1 MHHTKC
7 ARLQKYVIAPSFA
20 VKLRNEIGDQFFSL
34 VVDESTNEANISCLA
49 LCIRFYS
56 TSKKS
61 VVDTF
66 YRLLPIENAT
76 ADNLYQTVTRCLAED
91 GLDVKKMIGL
101 GTDGASSMIGRT
113 HSLSTL
119 LRVDNPELTLFRC
132 VCHSLHLAASKAS
145 ECLPIIVDFVVRET
159 HNWFS
164 TSPKRTNE
172 YQAIYSVRKQNTVP
186 KKVPGLAGTRWLTR
200 LEAVSIIIDQ
210 WEALKLHFDL
220 SASKERC
227 YTSKTLSDAYRDDQN
242 TLYLLF
248 VRKTL
253 KEIVSVNK
261 IFQSQTADVTKVTQ
275 DLIAMYRNL
284 INIVVNGK
292 HLSKCSD
299 ENLPKLKFLD
309 HVVPCEAMNFG
320 YEFTTYASACSLT
333 VAQVHYIKERC
344 KEFVVELIKQVQMRL
359 PDNVKILMMLT
370 IFHPSIA
377 TS

>member
-1 MHHTKC
+1 MKSVIGHSLSKKHVDNTKSSTSKSQRSIKDAMRPIERDPVKIAELRIAVYIAEHASALSVDHLGELLPKLDMKSRTLQDFRMHHTKC

-76 ADNLYQTVTRCLAED
+76 ADTLYQTVKRCLAED

-172 YQAIYSVRKQNTVP
+172 YQAIYRVLENSVP
-186 KKVPGLAGTRWLTR
+186 KKVPGLAGTRWLAS

-227 YTSKTLSDAYRDDQN
+227 YTAKTLSDAYRDDQN
-242 TLYLLF
+242 KLYLLF
-248 VRKTL
+248 VRKT
-253 KEIVSVNK
+253 ERNSVNK
-261 IFQSQTADVTKVTQ
+261 IFQSQK
-275 DLIAMYRNL
+275 
-284 INIVVNGK
+284 
-292 HLSKCSD
+292 
-299 ENLPKLKFLD
+299 
-309 HVVPCEAMNFG
+309 
-320 YEFTTYASACSLT
+320 
-333 VAQVHYIKERC
+333 
-344 KEFVVELIKQVQMRL
+344 
-359 PDNVKILMMLT
+359 
-370 IFHPSIA
+370 
-377 TS
+377 